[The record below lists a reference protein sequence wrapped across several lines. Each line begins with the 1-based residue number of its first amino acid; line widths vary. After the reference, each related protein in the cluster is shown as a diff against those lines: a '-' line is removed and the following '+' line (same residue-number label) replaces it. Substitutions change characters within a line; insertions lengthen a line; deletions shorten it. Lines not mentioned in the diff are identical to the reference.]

1 MNARL
6 NISLAWAAVTSLVVF
21 IGCYVL
27 LAIVRE
33 NHINNLENHSLGIA
47 HTITGYPSIHSYIQ
61 NPTLSKD
68 FEKVKTFIHS
78 ILKHDPFIEEISM
91 FDLVF
96 GKMTFRFSKSRDENK
111 LTNIPR
117 APTPSSDILASG
129 EPVLSKNSWEF
140 FIPVEIAQNNR
151 AVLRIRWQPEATWMV
166 FHQLKWLVFWIAA
179 ITFVINGLLAFFV
192 FTKIFNKEQSRLAKA
207 LSTIING
214 DRSNR
219 IDTKSFTKGLSEIGV
234 YFNKL
239 LTETEQAK
247 RTSAI
252 LDDTLRQTERG
263 CSDYRRSLKQ
273 INEQLDSMR
282 HEMREGMITLFEQ
295 LWCGVVIFDE
305 DFQIHYC
312 NDKAQQLLRFAKVE
326 NDNLIDERLR
336 GCLEPMVRLHT
347 RDKIDDVC
355 VWSQTTLNRPVSCR
369 VRSIPIPAAEG
380 QQLFFLLLKG
390 EDGYPNW
397 IGSSVF
403 LERLILDCC
412 NGQLNGHGL
421 KDTKTSYHNLT
432 YETEFQFQ
440 QCLKR
445 IESLRNLEKGDVGP
459 VRLIRFPQWLR
470 NRFESEDLFSQY
482 LHIDANTPDMDIQ
495 LRLPELLLSEL
506 IDSIVCIY
514 TQISHNETNVK
525 KNQSLIMRITLDS
538 HGKPVFTIMLPHCSR
553 NQAFS
558 LKNVLE
564 DRINLAC
571 EQKKDRKLTLDELE
585 HDICLSLFRIIK
597 RLLHIQLE
605 CVYTESKRLA
615 TTRMTIEQHVFPPID
630 QNRPDAYSY
639 KDTVR
644 DLMRHFLSGV
654 H

>member
-21 IGCYVL
+21 IGCYIL
-27 LAIVRE
+27 LAVVRE
-33 NHINNLENHSLGIA
+33 NHINNMENHSLGLA
-47 HTITGYPSIHSYIQ
+47 HIITSHQSIHSYIQ

-68 FEKVKTFIHS
+68 FEKVKTFIYS
-78 ILKHDPFIEEISM
+78 LLEHDPFIDEISM

-96 GKMTFRFSKSRDENK
+96 GKMTFRFSKSRDVNNP
-111 LTNIPR
+111 TDIPR
-117 APTPSSDILASG
+117 APTPSSDILESG

-140 FIPVEIAQNNR
+140 FVPVEIAQNNR

-166 FHQLKWLVFWIAA
+166 FNRLKWLVFWIAGL
-179 ITFVINGLLAFFV
+179 TFVVNGLLAFFV

-207 LSTIING
+207 LSTIVNG

-273 INEQLDSMR
+273 INDQLDSMR
-282 HEMREGMITLFEQ
+282 HEMREGMISLFDQ

-305 DFQIHYC
+305 DFQIHYR
-312 NDKAQQLLRFAKVE
+312 NDKSQQLLRFAKIE
-326 NDNLIDERLR
+326 NDYLIDDRLR
-336 GCLEPMVRLHT
+336 GCLEPMVRLNT

-369 VRSIPIPAAEG
+369 IRSIPVPAAEG
-380 QQLFFLLLKG
+380 HRLYFLLLKE
-390 EDGYPNW
+390 EDGYPTW

-412 NGQLNGHGL
+412 NGQLNGQGL
-421 KDTKTSYHNLT
+421 NDTTSSYHNLA
-432 YETEFQFQ
+432 YESDMQFQ

-445 IESLRNLEKGDVGP
+445 IESLRNLEKGEVGP

-482 LHIDANTPDMDIQ
+482 LHIDANTPDMDVQ

-506 IDSIVCIY
+506 IDSIVSIY
-514 TQISHNETNVK
+514 TRISHNGANVK
-525 KNQSLIMRITLDS
+525 QNQSIIMRISPDS
-538 HGKPVFTIMLPHCSR
+538 HGKPVLTIMLPHCSR

-558 LKNVLE
+558 LKDVLE
-564 DRINLAC
+564 DRMNLAC
-571 EQKKDRKLTLDELE
+571 EQKKDRTLTLDELE